1 MAKKIKVQIP
11 DYFSVK
17 HYKSMGSFE
26 HLDEVEKVVHTIV
39 ATTEHTEEEVMRWS
53 MQDMLQVF
61 RGVESILEEV
71 STEFYPVFEF
81 KGITYGFQPI
91 SKMSV
96 GEWMDLD
103 RRLDNP
109 IENLEEILAILYRP
123 VVKHNFESLEWK
135 IKDYIR
141 HLKGEPT
148 NLFKLYEVEE
158 YDVEKRDWRK
168 EVFADL
174 PIEYAL
180 GCLHFFIVFGLQ
192 LQRDLATYSP
202 NMTEEERVKMVMEI
216 DEVIKALALG
226 NITPGYISSETLI
239 PRKSSTS
246 QEIKE

>member
-17 HYKSMGSFE
+17 HYKSLGSFE
-26 HLDEVEKVVHTIV
+26 HLDEVEKVIHTIV
-39 ATTEHTEEEVMRWS
+39 AVTEHTEEEVMRWS
-53 MQDMLQVF
+53 MKDMLNVF
-61 RGVESILEEV
+61 KGVESIFDEV
-71 STEFYPVFEF
+71 GTEFYPVFDF

-123 VVKHNFESLEWK
+123 VVKNNFESLEWK
-135 IKDYIR
+135 VKDYIR
-141 HLKGEPT
+141 HLQGKPD

-158 YDVEKRDWRK
+158 YDTEKRDWRK
-168 EVFADL
+168 EVFQEL

-180 GCLHFFIVFGLQ
+180 GALHFFIVFGLQ
-192 LQRDLATYSP
+192 LQRDLVSYSP
-202 NMTEEERVKMVMEI
+202 NMTEEQRKEMMEEM
-216 DEVIKALALG
+216 DTVIQVLTSHS
-226 NITPGYISSETLI
+226 ITPGSMYSETLI
-239 PRKSSTS
+239 PQRSSKS
-246 QEIKE
+246 QETEQ

>member
-39 ATTEHTEEEVMRWS
+39 AVTEHTHEEVMRWS
-53 MQDMLQVF
+53 MKDMLQVF
-61 RGVESILEEV
+61 RGVESILDEV
-71 STEFYPVFEF
+71 GTEFYPVFTF
-81 KGITYGFQPI
+81 KDITYGFQPI

-123 VVKHNFESLEWK
+123 VTKNNFESLEWK
-135 IKDYIR
+135 VKDYIR

-148 NLFKLYEVEE
+148 NLFKMYEVEE
-158 YDVEKRDWRK
+158 YDVEKREWRK
-168 EVFADL
+168 EVFQHL

-180 GCLHFFIVFGLQ
+180 GALHFFIVFGLQ
-192 LQRDLATYSP
+192 LQRDLASYSP
-202 NMTEEERVKMVMEI
+202 NMTEEQREMMVKEI
-216 DEVIKALALG
+216 DQVIEALALG
-226 NITPGYISSETLI
+226 NITPGYLSSETLI

>member
-17 HYKSMGSFE
+17 HYKSLGSFE
-26 HLDEVEKVVHTIV
+26 HLDEVEKVIHTIV
-39 ATTEHTEEEVMRWS
+39 AVTEHTEEEVMRWS
-53 MQDMLQVF
+53 MKDMLNVF
-61 RGVESILEEV
+61 RGVESIFDEIG
-71 STEFYPVFEF
+71 TEFYPVFDF

-123 VVKHNFESLEWK
+123 VVKHNFESLEWRV
-135 IKDYIR
+135 KDYIR
-141 HLKGEPT
+141 HLQGKPD

-158 YDVEKRDWRK
+158 YDTEKRDWRK
-168 EVFADL
+168 EVFQEL

-180 GCLHFFIVFGLQ
+180 GALHFFIVFGLQ
-192 LQRDLATYSP
+192 LQRDLVSYSP
-202 NMTEEERVKMVMEI
+202 NMTEEQRKEMMEEM
-216 DEVIKALALG
+216 DTVIQALTSHS
-226 NITPGYISSETLI
+226 ITPGSMYSETLI
-239 PRKSSTS
+239 PQRSSKS
-246 QEIKE
+246 QETEQ

>member
-1 MAKKIKVQIP
+1 MPKVKVQIP

-17 HYKSMGSFE
+17 HYKALGSFD
-26 HLDEVEKVVHTIV
+26 HLDEVEKVIHTLV
-39 ATTEHTEEEVMRWS
+39 ATTEHSEEEIMRWS
-53 MQDMLQVF
+53 MHDMLQVY
-61 RGVESILEEV
+61 RGVENILQEV
-71 STEFYPVFEF
+71 NNEFYPVFEF

-91 SKMSV
+91 SKMAV

-123 VVKHNFESLEWK
+123 VVKDNFKSLEWRV
-135 IKDYIR
+135 KDYIR

-148 NLFKLYEVEE
+148 NLFKMYEVEE

-168 EVFADL
+168 EVFSDL

-180 GCLHFFIVFGLQ
+180 GALHFFIMFGLQ

-202 NMTEEERVKMVMEI
+202 NLTEEERVKIATEM
-216 DEVIKALALG
+216 DKVITELASMSTTDGSL
-226 NITPGYISSETLI
+226 YSETLI
-239 PRKSSTS
+239 PPKSSTS
-246 QEIKE
+246 QETNE

>member
-11 DYFSVK
+11 EYFSVK
-17 HYKSMGSFE
+17 HYKSLGSFE
-26 HLDEVEKVVHTIV
+26 HLDEVEKVIHTIV
-39 ATTEHTEEEVMRWS
+39 ATTEHSEEEVMRWS
-53 MQDMLQVF
+53 MKDMLQVF
-61 RGVESILEEV
+61 RGIESILDEV
-71 STEFYPVFEF
+71 GTEFYPVFEF

-109 IENLEEILAILYRP
+109 IENLEEILLILYRT
-123 VVKHNFESLEWK
+123 VVKNNFESLEWK

-148 NLFKLYEVEE
+148 TLFNMYEVEE
-158 YDVEKRDWRK
+158 YDVEKREWRK
-168 EVFADL
+168 EVFQHL

-180 GCLHFFIVFGLQ
+180 GALHFFIVFGLT

-202 NMTEEERVKMVMEI
+202 NMTEEQRKKMVEEL
-216 DEVIKALALG
+216 DNVIAGLALG
-226 NITPGYISSETLI
+226 STTDGSLYSETLI
-239 PRKSSTS
+239 PPKSSKS

>member
-11 DYFSVK
+11 DYFSVR

-180 GCLHFFIVFGLQ
+180 GALHFFIVFGLQ